1 MPPFEGPEA
10 GVNDEFVYAVQL
22 QDAWG
27 FVHQLLGFD
36 EQAVFVR
43 VGMSVQPGQ
52 VLGYAPVEPVSMLPP
67 SAQPPADPPRH
78 YKEQGFE
85 PFPFRFRKL
94 EIRVARPSSLWNG
107 TMHAPDADGWV
118 YIHPQLVYHPGRGR
132 PSQMAPLYQPNPMKY
147 ANIDKNTPSSLVM
160 YPLAW
165 APPLPTYVDLFVSFP
180 TFMESPGDLDDAM
193 DPITLYS
200 LEWAVLP
207 DHDAIS
213 TLCTNSSVYWRRS
226 FEHSKLER
234 RTGSLDDPDFLF
246 AHYVPRF
253 RLGGLVGSSL
263 PVDQRSQFDEK
274 ARSIVYA
281 VTRTR
286 LGVPTMQ
293 GSWNTSQEGG
303 SGIYRLAVRAR
314 GVTGD
319 AVCLEDKVYLE
330 DVSTWRGTL
339 VQAMARLL
347 LHPPV
352 SMPLPFALLP
362 ILEGFLRWLGIL
374 RDLLQHP
381 PYPN

>member
-1 MPPFEGPEA
+1 MPPWEGPEA
-10 GVNDEFVYAVQL
+10 GVNDEFVYAIQL

-36 EQAVFVR
+36 EQAVLVQ
-43 VGMSVQPGQ
+43 VGMFVQPGHI
-52 VLGYAPVEPVSMLPP
+52 LGYAPVEPVRSLPP
-67 SAQPPADPPRH
+67 STQPPADPPQR
-78 YKEQGFE
+78 YKEEGFE

-94 EIRVARPSSLWNG
+94 EIRVARPPFSWRG
-107 TMHAPDADGWV
+107 TLHGPNADGWM
-118 YIHPQLVYHPGRGR
+118 YLHPQLVYHPGRGR

-147 ANIDKNTPSSLVM
+147 AHVDKIKPTSLVM
-160 YPLAW
+160 YPTTL
-165 APPLPTYVDLFVSFP
+165 APPLPTDVELFVSFS

-200 LEWAVLP
+200 LEWAVVP
-207 DHDAIS
+207 DENATQS
-213 TLCTNSSVYWRRS
+213 LCTDSRVYWRRT

-234 RTGSLDDPDFLF
+234 RAGRLDDPDFLF

-253 RLGGLVGSSL
+253 RLGGLMGSSI
-263 PVDQRSQFDEK
+263 PVDRRSQFDEK
-274 ARSIVYA
+274 VRSIVYA

-286 LGVPTMQ
+286 LGVPTIQ

-314 GVTGD
+314 GVTGNTT
-319 AVCLEDKVYLE
+319 CLEDMVYLE
-330 DVSTWRGTL
+330 NVATWRGSLIQT
-339 VQAMARLL
+339 MTRFL

-352 SMPLPFALLP
+352 SMPLPIAFLP
-362 ILEGFLRWLGIL
+362 ILESFMRWLGTL

-381 PYPN
+381 